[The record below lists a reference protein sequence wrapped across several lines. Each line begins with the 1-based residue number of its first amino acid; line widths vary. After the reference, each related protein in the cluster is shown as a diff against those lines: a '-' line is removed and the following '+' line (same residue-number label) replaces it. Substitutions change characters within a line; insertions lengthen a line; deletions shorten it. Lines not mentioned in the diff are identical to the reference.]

1 MQGVYTMGWRKARVK
16 MRGGGR
22 RLKTQLLA
30 VPFLTNL
37 SSTPNSF
44 RQMKP
49 AARFCA
55 IWRPPREPTGFSSV
69 YPGKMIPAESR
80 QVSSGAAFAIRMKRV
95 WSAKVWFVKPAMPLR
110 GYAKIPILIHLV
122 DWATR
127 PFLPYLLPVGRRER
141 PFPQPSILLAPESRR
156 RCAARWPPTRAAA
169 LADQPASSCPIH
181 VLVLVLPNVVG

>member
-1 MQGVYTMGWRKARVK
+1 MRGVYTMGWRKARVK

-122 DWATR
+122 DRAT
-127 PFLPYLLPVGRRER
+127 R

-169 LADQPASSCPIH
+169 LADQPASSYPIH
-181 VLVLVLPNVVG
+181 ILVLVLDIGENCTFNKKIDVL